1 MTDWLKRN
9 NFSYKSPKGTPSK
22 ADVAKQKEFIEI
34 YAQLKE
40 LSSSNDEPILFFDGS
55 SSQHAN

>member
-22 ADVAKQKEFIEI
+22 ADIAKQKEFIDI

-40 LSSSNDEPILFFDGS
+40 LSGSNDEPIL
-55 SSQHAN
+55 

>member
-22 ADVAKQKEFIEI
+22 ADVEKQKQFIEI
-34 YAQLKE
+34 YEQLKE
-40 LSSSNDEPILFFDGS
+40 ISSANLNISWIFFD
-55 SSQHAN
+55 SQF